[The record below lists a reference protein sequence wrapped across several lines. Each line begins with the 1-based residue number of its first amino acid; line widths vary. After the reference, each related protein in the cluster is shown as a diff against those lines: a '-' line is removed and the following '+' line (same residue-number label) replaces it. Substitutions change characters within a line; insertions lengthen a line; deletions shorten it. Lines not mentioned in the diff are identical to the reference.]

1 MKYKINE
8 EEKSIILQF
17 KGLRIPTIF
26 KTDNTDFILFVEDV
40 DFIVCDTLLNGSEI
54 TEELYDSMVHHS
66 KDNLSYPCY
75 NEFMKFVEKFRIDEY
90 SKFYCDCLIEV
101 MEIFKKYYQKYF
113 V

>member
-40 DFIVCDTLLNGSEI
+40 DFT
-54 TEELYDSMVHHS
+54 
-66 KDNLSYPCY
+66 
-75 NEFMKFVEKFRIDEY
+75 
-90 SKFYCDCLIEV
+90 
-101 MEIFKKYYQKYF
+101 
-113 V
+113 